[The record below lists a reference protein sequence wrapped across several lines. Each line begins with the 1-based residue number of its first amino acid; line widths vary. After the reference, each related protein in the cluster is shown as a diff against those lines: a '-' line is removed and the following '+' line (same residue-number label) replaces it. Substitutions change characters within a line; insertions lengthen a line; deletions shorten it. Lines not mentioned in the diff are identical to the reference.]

1 MQKILSP
8 QEVKNHVVVKYEF
21 KKLESIN
28 NKPSSNTVSN
38 RQDQP
43 ISQTAKEPK
52 IDDVFQ
58 KVQKQNQTLQESL
71 LKKIDELST
80 SLANM
85 EIRFEK
91 QEKEF
96 EERLITEKQKS
107 FLEGKEEG
115 KKELNAQIEA
125 ELDSLKSQILHSI
138 EKIKTTADEFVKV
151 TTNLEKE
158 LVDTAIDIA
167 KEVIQKEVEHN
178 SAQIAHSLAS
188 ELLKDIKSAMK
199 IKIKVNPEDLE
210 YLKNQFMDNEMLEII
225 ADTAVAKGGIIIE
238 SDAGSVD
245 GTIISRFEN
254 IKKTILE
261 N

>member
-8 QEVKNHVVVKYEF
+8 QEVKNHVVIKYEF
-21 KKLESIN
+21 KKLESID
-28 NKPSSNTVSN
+28 NKLNPHTVSN
-38 RQDQP
+38 RQNQSV
-43 ISQTAKEPK
+43 SQTDKEPK

-58 KVQKQNQTLQESL
+58 KIQKQNQTLQESL

-80 SLANM
+80 SLASM
-85 EIRFEK
+85 EIRFER

-115 KKELNAQIEA
+115 KKELNAQIET

-138 EKIKTTADEFVKV
+138 EKIKTTADEFIKV

-167 KEVIQKEVEHN
+167 KEVIQKEV
-178 SAQIAHSLAS
+178 
-188 ELLKDIKSAMK
+188 
-199 IKIKVNPEDLE
+199 
-210 YLKNQFMDNEMLEII
+210 
-225 ADTAVAKGGIIIE
+225 AK
-238 SDAGSVD
+238 
-245 GTIISRFEN
+245 
-254 IKKTILE
+254 
-261 N
+261 